1 MAMLTNSG
9 LAARSDGVLADS
21 RDGEKVVEW
30 VVEVAGKMALRMVKL
45 RVKWVDAV
53 RPEKGGTMAVMLVA
67 CWGYRLECLKLAR
80 WLATLMARWLAG
92 WLLLRLRCCQ
102 AQAVWMAGSVAVARG
117 HSRVAEAKKRG
128 EEFLLGCA

>member
-1 MAMLTNSG
+1 LAMLTNSG

-53 RPEKGGTMAVMLVA
+53 RPEEGGTMAVMLVA
-67 CWGYRLECLKLAR
+67 YWGYHLECLKLAR
-80 WLATLMARWLAG
+80 WLATLMAGWLAG
-92 WLLLRLRCCQ
+92 RLLLRLRCCQ
-102 AQAVWMAGSVAVARG
+102 AQAALMAGSVAVARG
-117 HSRVAEAKKRG
+117 H
-128 EEFLLGCA
+128 C